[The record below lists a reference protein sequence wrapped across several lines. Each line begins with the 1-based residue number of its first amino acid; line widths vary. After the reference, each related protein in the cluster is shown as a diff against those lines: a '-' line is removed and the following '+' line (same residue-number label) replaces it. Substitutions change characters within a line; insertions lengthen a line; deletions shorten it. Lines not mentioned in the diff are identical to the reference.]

1 MKKEVKLI
9 MNDKTINLTDFDNFM
24 YLDYVENDVQINT
37 NTTEINGVDGV
48 LTGASTFAPF
58 ELELRFM
65 FSGVDIHDYHLFKH
79 KLRQIIYQRE
89 PYYVWHSDMPGK
101 KYAVLPNATEIE
113 DLYSRN
119 GEITMTF
126 SVFKGYSESLFPTDR
141 LDLMSEYWD
150 FSNSLIVDENIKY
163 NHNKN
168 NFEIYN
174 GSDDVITPIQRH
186 YMKTEIN
193 IDAPNGFI
201 LKNNTNGTEFEY
213 TKAIKSKDNL
223 VLNGAH
229 PFLNGKNCG
238 IDTNWEFLTLDP
250 GMNKFEIIGDGAQ
263 VKNITFSFNFIY
275 R

>member
-9 MNDKTINLTDFDNFM
+9 TNDKTINLTDFENFM
-24 YLDYVENDVQINT
+24 YLDYVENDVQINS

-101 KYAVLPNATEIE
+101 KYAVLPSTTEIE

-119 GEITMTF
+119 GEISITF
-126 SVFKGYSESLFPTDR
+126 SVFKGYSESLRDTDN
-141 LDLMSEYWD
+141 
-150 FSNSLIVDENIKY
+150 FSSSSGEWQFESGLLTDDEIKY
-163 NHNKN
+163 THNKT
-168 NFEIYN
+168 NFKIYN
-174 GSDDVITPIQRH
+174 GSTDTINPLLRH
-186 YMKTEIN
+186 RFKMIVN
-193 IDAPNGFI
+193 IDAPKGFKIANKTTGDVFEYKRGIKSTQTLTINGVHPFI
-201 LKNNTNGTEFEY
+201 NNQRVGINTN
-213 TKAIKSKDNL
+213 
-223 VLNGAH
+223 
-229 PFLNGKNCG
+229 
-238 IDTNWEFLTLDP
+238 WQWLTLDE
-250 GMNKFEIIGDGAQ
+250 GFNNIEITGE
-263 VKNITFSFNFIY
+263 NISNVQTQWVFPFIY